1 MEKQLRIKKFIHI
14 DNSLQ
19 DKAVIV
25 SGWIEDI
32 RLIGSLMFVILRDS
46 SGVLQL
52 VVKKNN
58 IDIDGIS
65 LTPILNGQ
73 SEIDRED
80 IFWHFPHYHGSLWKP
95 GSAIRSGDWKLVFHY
110 ESNNAELF
118 NLKEDPGEIN
128 DLSLL
133 FEEKKQILLNKLN
146 NLKNETNANKV
157 SINPNFKN

>member
-1 MEKQLRIKKFIHI
+1 MTKIGFIGLGNMGEKMVTNLLKANYEVIGYDINEKFIKRLLPI
-14 DNSLQ
+14 GMKETSNLD
-19 DKAVIV
+19 
-25 SGWIEDI
+25 DI
-32 RLIGSLMFVILRDS
+32 
-46 SGVLQL
+46 
-52 VVKKNN
+52 KNN

-65 LTPILNGQ
+65 LIPILNKQ

-80 IFWHFPHYHGSLWKP
+80 IFWHFPHYHGSLSKP
-95 GSAIRSGDWKLVFHY
+95 GSAIRSGDWKLIFNY

-133 FEEKKQILLNKLN
+133 FEDKKQILLNKLN